1 MFFQH
6 DIEYGTTF
14 QHEDAL
20 FFISTGNEPRYNKL
34 DETQFSG
41 QESLEELIG
50 KLIAISREKK
60 EIQAESNAIIREYV
74 TQYDTSQI
82 VHT

>member
-1 MFFQH
+1 MNNGVN
-6 DIEYGTTF
+6 YKNYT
-14 QHEDAL
+14 AL
-20 FFISTGNEPRYNKL
+20 LARYNKL

-74 TQYDTSQI
+74 TQYETAPNLVDAN
-82 VHT
+82 VEE